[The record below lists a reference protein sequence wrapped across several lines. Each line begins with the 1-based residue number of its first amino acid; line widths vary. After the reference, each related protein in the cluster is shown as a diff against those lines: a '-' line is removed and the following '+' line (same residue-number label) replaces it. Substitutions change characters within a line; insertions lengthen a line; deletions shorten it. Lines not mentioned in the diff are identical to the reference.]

1 MALTQPML
9 MPRVVPTA
17 TGTACAQPSRRRRLL
32 LAGALLP
39 WVLAACGDG
48 PGPLRLAGHPWPGY
62 EPMFLARALGYL
74 PPDVELQDAPTLQES
89 LQLLRDGQVDGA
101 MLTLD
106 EVLKLRDEGL
116 ALQIV
121 LVFDVSR
128 GADMLLARPGLRDL
142 SALRKQRIGVEDSA
156 LGALLMTL
164 ILEKAGLPRQDVTV
178 VHLAYEQHETA
189 WADQRVDAL
198 ITYEPVAGKLLA
210 RGARQLLST
219 RQLPDTIFD
228 VLAMR
233 SDGLERH
240 AGNLRAA
247 LEGYFRALAYLRQN
261 PWDAAYR
268 VAPRLQISAE
278 ALIDSLRGLELPDRV
293 GNLSYLAGANSP
305 LLQASL
311 KLSSIMQQAGL
322 LQRPVNPERLVS
334 SLYLPKT

>member
-1 MALTQPML
+1 ML
-9 MPRVVPTA
+9 MPRVVTTA
-17 TGTACAQPSRRRRLL
+17 PGTACALPSRRRRHL

-39 WVLAACGDG
+39 WALGACADS
-48 PGPLRLAGHPWPGY
+48 PDPMRLAGHPWPGY
-62 EPMFLARALGYL
+62 EPMFLASALGYL
-74 PPDVELQDAPTLQES
+74 PAGIALQDASTTQES
-89 LQLLRDGQVDGA
+89 IQLVREGRVDGA

-106 EVLKLRDEGL
+106 EVLKLRDQGL

-142 SALRKQRIGVEDSA
+142 AALRKQRIGVEDSA
-156 LGALLMTL
+156 LGALLLTL
-164 ILEKAGLPRQDVTV
+164 ILEKAGLQRQDISV

-189 WADQRVDAL
+189 WARQQVDAL
-198 ITYEPVAGKLLA
+198 ITYEPVAGKLMA

-233 SDGLERH
+233 SEALERH
-240 AGNLRAA
+240 ADTLRAC
-247 LEGYFRALAYLRQN
+247 LEGYFKALAYLRQN

-311 KLSSIMQQAGL
+311 KLSPLMQQAGL
-322 LQRPVNPERLVS
+322 LQRPVNPEHLVS